1 MGYTRT
7 PAHYTAS
14 AAYHGGDPVWIR
26 PANLDLRRINPP
38 AGAALG
44 DDGIDLIAMIPQLT
58 QTLATV
64 GTTAVQLREQ
74 QIQNQRQDA
83 AQAQATAATNA
94 QTQALEQATA
104 ANSAVA
110 DPSASPATV
119 ATPTA
124 PGMPPAPHGKKGGGM
139 TVPLI
144 IGGTVIGIAVVLAL
158 LKLRRG

>member
-26 PANLDLRRINPP
+26 PANLDLRRINPQG
-38 AGAALG
+38 GAALG
-44 DDGIDLIAMIPQLT
+44 DDGIDLIAMIPQQT

-83 AQAQATAATNA
+83 NQAQAVAATNA
-94 QTQALEQATA
+94 QTAALEQATA
-104 ANSAVA
+104 ANQAVA
-110 DPSASPATV
+110 DPTASPAAV
-119 ATPTA
+119 PTPGVSLPT
-124 PGMPPAPHGKKGGGM
+124 PHGKKGGGM